1 MRIFTY
7 AHSFVYSIHFPYI
20 FFYIYAYIYKYDNCI
35 NAIIIKYVLSM
46 QYKQCYS
53 PVKLV

>member
-1 MRIFTY
+1 MCIFTH
-7 AHSFVYSIHFPYI
+7 AHSFAYSIHFPYI
-20 FFYIYAYIYKYDNCI
+20 FFYIYAYIYKYDNYI

-53 PVKLV
+53 PVKRV